1 MTKKCMLGLE
11 SPVIISASHSWHC
24 ENMDTLAPIDDE
36 GTTYLLSNNETIVI
50 WESERKQKPNN
61 PTIQLLKSLRWATQ
75 EERKQFARVARN
87 AIFKGDKVLISRGR
101 KMIGEVKVA
110 LNGYKYVVDGTY
122 GRVWTNYLRFEDG
135 TKVNIDHCDVVGIDY
150 VSEFYEKHGK
160 KTEFFYRRFVE
171 DDELD
176 NLLRVGGRY

>member
-1 MTKKCMLGLE
+1 MTKKCLLGSE
-11 SPVIISASHSWHC
+11 SPLIISSGRSWHC

-36 GTTYLLSNNETIVI
+36 GTTYLLSNNETVVV
-50 WESERKQKPNN
+50 WESEYKKNPNN
-61 PTIQLLKSLRWATQ
+61 PTIQLLNSLRWATP

-101 KMIGEVKVA
+101 KMVGEVKVA
-110 LNGYKYVVDGTY
+110 QSGYKYIVDGTY
-122 GRVWTNYLRFEDG
+122 GHVWTNYLRFEDG

-150 VSEFYEKHGK
+150 IPEFYEDHGK

-171 DDELD
+171 DSELD
-176 NLLRVGGRY
+176 YLLSTGGRY